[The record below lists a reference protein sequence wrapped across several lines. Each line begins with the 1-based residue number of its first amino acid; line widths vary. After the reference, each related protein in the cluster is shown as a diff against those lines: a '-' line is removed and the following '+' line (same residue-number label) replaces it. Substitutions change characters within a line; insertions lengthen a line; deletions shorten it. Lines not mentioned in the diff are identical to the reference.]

1 MQTRT
6 IALLLGLTLILAVFV
21 PAAAQEGEVPP
32 CGGEAV
38 SGTVVGVDE
47 ETGTATI
54 EMEAGGLCT
63 VTLDGGYDHPIV
75 ALLGAYF
82 GDVDAETLAA
92 ALEAVQGCA
101 VYDEQSGVWMWA
113 DCDTE
118 GAVPVTY
125 ISENEDGRFT
135 ATLDGT
141 EIVVTVDDPDT
152 AEELS
157 QALATLVVS
166 WNLGEE
172 SAVVQPGDDIAAYH
186 EEGMGFGVLVE
197 LYQMAAES
205 KEACLDAE
213 DACGVTV
220 EELVEAFQSG
230 QGLGQLFKEYGKPS
244 MLGVGHVRKALA
256 ADAAAGEEAGG
267 DTGKPDKVKA
277 GKTTGICNARSKG
290 GNAKAKG
297 HETADCP

>member
-6 IALLLGLTLILAVFV
+6 IALLLALALILAVFV

-32 CGGEAV
+32 CEGEAV
-38 SGTVVGVDE
+38 SGTVVAVDE
-47 ETGTATI
+47 ETGTVTI
-54 EMEAGGLCT
+54 EMEGGDLCT
-63 VTLDGGYDHPIV
+63 VTLDGEYDHPIV

-92 ALEAVQGCA
+92 ALEVVQGCA
-101 VYDEQSGVWMWA
+101 VYDADREVWTWA
-113 DCDTE
+113 DCDTA
-118 GAVPVTY
+118 GAVSVTY
-125 ISENEDGRFT
+125 VADNG
-135 ATLDGT
+135 DGT
-141 EIVVTVDDPDT
+141 FAATQNGLPITVTVGDPDT

-157 QALATLVVS
+157 QALQTLVVN

-172 SAVVQPGDDIAAYH
+172 NAVVQPGDDIAAYH
-186 EEGMGFGVLVE
+186 EDGMGFGVLVK

-205 KEACLDAE
+205 QEACLDAE

-277 GKTTGICNARSKG
+277 DKTTGICNARSKG

>member
-6 IALLLGLTLILAVFV
+6 IALLLALALILAVFV

-32 CGGEAV
+32 CEGEAV
-38 SGTVVGVDE
+38 SGTVVAVDE
-47 ETGTATI
+47 ETGTVTI
-54 EMEAGGLCT
+54 EMESGDLCT
-63 VTLDGGYDHPIV
+63 VTLDGEYDHPIV

-92 ALEAVQGCA
+92 ALEVVQGCA
-101 VYDEQSGVWMWA
+101 VYDASSEVWTWA
-113 DCDTE
+113 DCDTA
-118 GAVPVTY
+118 GAVSVTY
-125 ISENEDGRFT
+125 VADNG
-135 ATLDGT
+135 DGT
-141 EIVVTVDDPDT
+141 FAATQNGLPITVTVGDPDT

-157 QALATLVVS
+157 QALQTLVVN

-172 SAVVQPGDDIAAYH
+172 NAVVQPGDDIAAYH
-186 EEGMGFGVLVE
+186 EDGMGFGVLVK

-205 KEACLDAE
+205 QEACLDAE

-277 GKTTGICNARSKG
+277 DKTTGICNARSKG